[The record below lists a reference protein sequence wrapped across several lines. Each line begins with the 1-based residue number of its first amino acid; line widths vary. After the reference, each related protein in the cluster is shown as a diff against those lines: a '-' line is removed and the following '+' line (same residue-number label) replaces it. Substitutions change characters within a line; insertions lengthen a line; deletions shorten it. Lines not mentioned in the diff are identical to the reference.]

1 MPGVVDT
8 ARRYEK
14 KGGDEG
20 VGMRGWGESQEEHL
34 YKYAKSRV

>member
-8 ARRYEK
+8 ARRY
-14 KGGDEG
+14 GGDEG